1 MYKSKASGA
10 IMASSE
16 ENIDFKKLLYW
27 KQSSV
32 ANPARVGGGY
42 RVWTHPPKL

>member
-1 MYKSKASGA
+1 MVSSK
-10 IMASSE
+10 

-32 ANPARVGGGY
+32 ENPARVGGGY
-42 RVWTHPPKL
+42 RVFHSFTEPKVIIVH